1 MATHSSIFAW
11 KILWTEEPSSYS
23 PWDHKESDMSGQLS
37 MHVHTEFIRPH
48 VVFPPKQ
55 HRSYVVLLPK

>member
-37 MHVHTEFIRPH
+37 THVHTEFIRPH
-48 VVFPPKQ
+48 VVFPPK
-55 HRSYVVLLPK
+55 